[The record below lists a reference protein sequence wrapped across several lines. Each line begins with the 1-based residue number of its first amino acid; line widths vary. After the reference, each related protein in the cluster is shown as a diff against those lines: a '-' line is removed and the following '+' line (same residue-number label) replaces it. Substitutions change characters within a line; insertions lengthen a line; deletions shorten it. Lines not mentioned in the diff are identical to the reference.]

1 MQESYRELLYTKDMQ
16 IKTLKNRLAVIGA
29 NLESIIEAR
38 LFEKGN

>member
-16 IKTLKNRLAVIGA
+16 IKTLKNRLAVIGT